1 MSINTSDEW
10 QSRLNLGDAIPGEE
24 PSSESTHLFVS
35 LSDLVSENIFYH
47 PCFKNVESILS
58 DVELSSID
66 AILGEVSMEDHF
78 VATLTER
85 IMQSVKPNHQSV
97 RVALSDAD
105 SYELSSLLGGKA
117 EAQEVNPA
125 LGLRGVSRYAQ
136 TKFSHAFALECQV
149 LKALQQQGVQVEI
162 VVPFVRALSD
172 AAKIIDLLAEQGLP
186 RGLNGLK
193 VLYTVDVPSAALL
206 SERLLHYFDGLVIN
220 LENLSQY
227 TLGVDRLS
235 EDLQHL
241 FDPQSEA
248 VIALVDMAVKAAN
261 HNSKPVLVVTSGLA
275 RYSKIRE
282 YILEHAYIQ
291 VVVTS

>member
-172 AAKIIDLLAEQGLP
+172 AANIIDLLAEQGLP

>member
-1 MSINTSDEW
+1 MSINTSGELH
-10 QSRLNLGDAIPGEE
+10 SELNLGDAIPGEE
-24 PSSESTHLFVS
+24 SSSKSTHLFVS

-47 PCFKNVESILS
+47 PCYKNVESTLS

-66 AILGEVSMEDHF
+66 AILGEVSMEEHF

-97 RVALSDAD
+97 RVALGNAD

-117 EAQEVNPA
+117 EAQEINPA

-136 TKFSHAFALECQV
+136 TKFSSAFALECQV
-149 LKALQQQGVQVEI
+149 IKALQQQGVQVEI

-220 LENLSQY
+220 LENLTQF

-235 EDLQHL
+235 EELEHL

-248 VIALVDMAVKAAN
+248 VIDLIDMAAKAAN
-261 HNSKPVLVVTSGLA
+261 HSSKPALVVSSGLA
-275 RYSKIRE
+275 SYNKIQE
-282 YILEHAYIQ
+282 YVLEHTYIQ
-291 VVVTS
+291 VVVTA

>member
-206 SERLLHYFDGLVIN
+206 SERLLHYFDGLAIN

-248 VIALVDMAVKAAN
+248 VIALV
-261 HNSKPVLVVTSGLA
+261 
-275 RYSKIRE
+275 
-282 YILEHAYIQ
+282 
-291 VVVTS
+291 